1 MALLQEWVIM
11 AAEAPSWADQWGAG
25 GIGAMGEEDNTKAK
39 EEGKKKEGSQGG
51 LGKAKAVA
59 MAGAQKVKNGTSMGI
74 KWVKNKCQKKNNT
87 SST

>member
-1 MALLQEWVIM
+1 MKLGLSCGIESSHCRHAVMTCGLV
-11 AAEAPSWADQWGAG
+11 AG
-25 GIGAMGEEDNTKAK
+25 DNGCRGTKL
-39 EEGKKKEGSQGG
+39 GRSGG

-87 SST
+87 SSA